1 MMLVVAIMMMMVKW
15 EIMNHENIQAT
26 SGRKNFQNDA
36 DYDDDDGDDDD
47 DDDDDGDDDDDD
59 DDDDV
64 DDND

>member
-1 MMLVVAIMMMMVKW
+1 MMLAVVRMMMMMVKW

-36 DYDDDDGDDDD
+36 DYDDDD
-47 DDDDDGDDDDDD
+47 DDGDDDDDD
-59 DDDDV
+59 DDEDDV